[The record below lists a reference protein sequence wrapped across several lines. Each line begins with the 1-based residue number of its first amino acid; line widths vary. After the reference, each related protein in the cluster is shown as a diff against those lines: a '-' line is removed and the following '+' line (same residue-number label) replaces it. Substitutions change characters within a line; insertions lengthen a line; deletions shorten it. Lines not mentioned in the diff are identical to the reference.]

1 MWLVIILTVLN
12 AIMGHMASFAELR
25 VTVAGLP
32 INTIDGL
39 MFLGLALSPFWLRR
53 ASEWG
58 KHRLF
63 APLMVL
69 CGVSWVGGTAMGL
82 IEFSRN
88 HIELRELITYSRNFV
103 AIPIGIFIGY
113 SALTRYKSM
122 RTFTYVA
129 ALSGCVTATLI
140 VRYFVGH
147 AGEVGANKDI
157 NLLRTVD
164 YVQAYAGA
172 ASGLFVASVL
182 LGARMFPTL
191 LTAALA
197 AYCVVGNCASLS
209 RSDWLTT
216 VGMMAAIFTCLPREK
231 MVLRG
236 VQGLFAVVVV
246 VIAVAIGIEGASRLT
261 GTDFRGKMITRI
273 HSLLPGE
280 QEGVKHKAWD
290 SRLYGAQREI
300 EAGLGSPVIGRGFG
314 IQNTPEMADAV
325 AYGTRHNAWTNAF
338 AETGLVGLIT
348 VSLIV
353 GGCVVVGRR
362 MVMAR
367 TDATTVLF
375 GALAL
380 ATGAYSGLLGAMTGS
395 FNYQRAG
402 IQLGLMLGLVLRA
415 RTMQLSVVR
424 EYAGYVDFGA
434 AAADGEQLPLTPV
447 EAAGD
452 AYY

>member
-1 MWLVIILTVLN
+1 MWLVIFLTALN
-12 AIMGHMASFAELR
+12 AVMGHLASFQQLR

-39 MFLGLALSPFWLRR
+39 MFIGLALSPFWLRR
-53 ASEWG
+53 SSQWG
-58 KHRLF
+58 RHRLF
-63 APLMVL
+63 MPVMVL

-82 IEFSRN
+82 IELSRS
-88 HIELRELITYSRNFV
+88 HIEIRELITYSRNFV
-103 AIPIGIFIGY
+103 AIPIGILIGY
-113 SALTRYKSM
+113 SALTHYKSM

-140 VRYFVGH
+140 VRYFVTR
-147 AGEVGANKDI
+147 AGEVGANSDI

-191 LTAALA
+191 LTAALG
-197 AYCVVGNCASLS
+197 AYCVVGNCSSLS

-216 VGMMAAIFTCLPREK
+216 VGMMAAIFTCLPRDK

-236 VQGLFAVVVV
+236 IQGLFAVVVV

-261 GTDFRGKMITRI
+261 GTDFRGKMITRL
-273 HSLLPGE
+273 HSLLPGD
-280 QEGVKHKAWD
+280 QAGVKLKAWD
-290 SRLYGAQREI
+290 TRLVGAQREI
-300 EAGLGSPVIGRGFG
+300 EAGLSSPLIGRGFG
-314 IQNTPEMADAV
+314 IQDTPEMADAV

-338 AETGLVGLIT
+338 AETGLIGLVT
-348 VSLIV
+348 CGLIV
-353 GGCVVVGRR
+353 GGCAVVGRR

-380 ATGAYSGLLGAMTGS
+380 ATAVYYGLLGAMTGS

-402 IQLGLMLGLVLRA
+402 IHLGLMFGLVLRA
-415 RTMQLSVVR
+415 RTMQLSVMQ

-434 AAADGEQLPLTPV
+434 TAEGEQLPLTPV

-452 AYY
+452 IYY